1 MSATKVG
8 NKLCFIYLDW
18 DPTALHLRYLA
29 GAERTWLEDS
39 SVEASRRAATE
50 PITLGKCLEAFTQE
64 EHLGENEKVYCSSC
78 K

>member
-1 MSATKVG
+1 MYYLLKKYKHK
-8 NKLCFIYLDW
+8 NILDW

-29 GAERTWLEDS
+29 GAERSWREHS
-39 SVEASRRAATE
+39 SVESSRRAATE

-64 EHLGENEKVYCSSC
+64 EHLGEKEKVYCSNC